1 MLLHIITTQQHNDA
15 TGRILTF
22 MVSGFF
28 AEFIGST
35 FLSPFEAARIRL
47 VTNPQYARGVVD
59 CMRRIVQEET
69 LSSLFRGLP
78 AVFAKQIPFTVI
90 QLASFESITTA
101 IYSYLS
107 RSDNNFDYSE
117 VSKYKYLIS
126 ASSALVAAV
135 LSSLASQPGDT
146 LLSAVN
152 QSSKKVFLEGP
163 VGGGNGMTPGRLIG
177 EEIEVVLKNPLEVMR
192 DTLDEVGFRGLFKG
206 TKARLLHVSFYVVVQ
221 FLVYD
226 FVKQIVGLPVTGVH

>member
-1 MLLHIITTQQHNDA
+1 MI
-15 TGRILTF
+15 
-22 MVSGFF
+22 SGFF

-59 CMRRIVQEET
+59 CIRRIVEEEKV
-69 LSSLFRGLP
+69 SSLFRGLP

-107 RSDNNFDYSE
+107 RSDNSFDYSE
-117 VSKYKYLIS
+117 VSKYKYVIS
-126 ASSALVAAV
+126 ASAALVAAV

-163 VGGGNGMTPGRLIG
+163 IGGIG
-177 EEIEVVLKNPLEVMR
+177 EEIEIALKNPLEVMR

-226 FVKQIVGLPVTGVH
+226 FVKQLVGLPVTGVH

>member
-1 MLLHIITTQQHNDA
+1 MI
-15 TGRILTF
+15 
-22 MVSGFF
+22 SGFF

-59 CMRRIVQEET
+59 CIRRIVEEEKV
-69 LSSLFRGLP
+69 SSLFRGLP

-107 RSDNNFDYSE
+107 RSDNSFDYSE
-117 VSKYKYLIS
+117 VSKYKYVIS
-126 ASSALVAAV
+126 ASAALVAAV

-163 VGGGNGMTPGRLIG
+163 IGGRNTGAGAPGGLIE
-177 EEIEVVLKNPLEVMR
+177 EEIEIALKNPLEVMR

-226 FVKQIVGLPVTGVH
+226 FVKQLVGLPVTGVH